1 MSMIVARMQK
11 MKAGNLSGIQRHNQ
25 REFLNH
31 SNKDIDPTRTEKNYD
46 LVVSDCIVVDEN
58 LQVLENSFFYLRN
71 SGKGIIKNLYK
82 RYSFKTWEAFSKFD
96 SKWVEPTI
104 KYIQRVWKKQ

>member
-46 LVVSDCIVVDEN
+46 LVNDEPVDYKEHVGEIIDSQREGTRAIRKDAVLVDEWIIIGSFCIF
-58 LQVLENSFFYLRN
+58 LELF
-71 SGKGIIKNLYK
+71 
-82 RYSFKTWEAFSKFD
+82 
-96 SKWVEPTI
+96 PCP
-104 KYIQRVWKKQ
+104 